1 MQFVPSLSQIVT
13 SVAGGLT
20 SNVLIQIYFTPE
32 VEQFVYVDTK
42 FKDELTDIMNSNDAI
57 ATRIA

>member
-1 MQFVPSLSQIVT
+1 M
-13 SVAGGLT
+13 T